1 MKKDCLRV
9 LLVDDDESFR
19 RVQEYQ
25 LTQAGY
31 QVTACADGLSA
42 LEEFRS
48 VGHELVVTDIRMPG
62 LDGLELLTRLRS
74 ISTETPVIVVTGH
87 GTIETAVEAMK
98 QGAFD
103 FLTKPFPGDH
113 LRLTLQRADEFRRLR
128 KENRELRRAVEGRF
142 SFENLVG
149 SAPGMKELFEA
160 MELVAP
166 TPSLVLVLGETGT
179 GKELVARALHFHSP
193 RSKKPFITLNC
204 GAIPANLMEAEL
216 FGHRKGAFTGA
227 DADRK
232 GKFEAADG
240 GTLFLDEIGEIP
252 VELQP
257 KLLRVLESGSV
268 DRIGEDSPV
277 QVDVRIVAATH
288 RNLEGMVR
296 DGTFRRDLFY
306 RLSVVPLAIPPL
318 RERRQ
323 DIPLLAAHFLG
334 RMALRTGRPGLEFD
348 PATLDLLES
357 YQWPGNVRELE
368 NVIERMVVLSRGD
381 RLKSDA
387 VPQDMRSNSVGSPG
401 TRGFRLPEQGLNL
414 EALEIDLI
422 RQALERENGNQ
433 TRAAKRLGLTRNTL
447 LYRMQKF
454 GLR

>member
-1 MKKDCLRV
+1 MKGDKLRV
-9 LLVDDDESFR
+9 LLADDDESFR

-31 QVTACADGLSA
+31 QVTACGDGEAA
-42 LEEFRS
+42 LEAFRTT
-48 VGHELVVTDIRMPG
+48 GHDLVVTDIRMPG
-62 LDGLELLTRLRS
+62 LDGLEFLTRLRA
-74 ISTETPVIVVTGH
+74 ISAETPVVVVTGH
-87 GTIETAVEAMK
+87 GSIATAVEAMK

-103 FLTKPFPGDH
+103 FLTKPFPGDQ

-128 KENRELRRAVEGRF
+128 TENRELRRAVEGRF

-149 SAPGMKELFEA
+149 SAPGMKKLFEA

-179 GKELVARALHFHSP
+179 GKELVARAIHFHSP
-193 RSKKPFITLNC
+193 RNKRPFVTLNC
-204 GAIPANLMEAEL
+204 GAIPATLMEAEL

-232 GKFEAADG
+232 GKFQAADG

-268 DRIGEDSPV
+268 DRVGEDNPV

-288 RNLEGMVR
+288 RDLEGMVR

-334 RMALRTGRPGLEFD
+334 RMALRTGRSGLEFD

-368 NVIERMVVLSRGD
+368 NVIERMVVLSRSD
-381 RLKSDA
+381 RLSPQA
-387 VPQDMRSNSVGSPG
+387 VPQEVRTAGGG
-401 TRGFRLPEQGLNL
+401 TAGPGFRLPEQGLDL

-422 RQALERENGNQ
+422 RQALEVENGNQ

-447 LYRMQKF
+447 LYRMQKY

>member
-1 MKKDCLRV
+1 MKARQLRL

-25 LTQAGY
+25 LGQAGY
-31 QVTACADGLSA
+31 RVTACGDGKSA
-42 LEEFRS
+42 LESFRS
-48 VGHELVVTDIRMPG
+48 DGHDLVVTDIRMPG
-62 LDGLELLTRLRS
+62 IDGLELLTCLRA
-74 ISTETPVIVVTGH
+74 ISADTPVIIVTGH

-142 SFENLVG
+142 SFENLIG
-149 SAPGMKELFEA
+149 SAPTMKRLFES
-160 MELVAP
+160 MELVAR
-166 TPSLVLVLGETGT
+166 TPSLVLVHGETGT
-179 GKELVARALHFHSP
+179 GKELVARAIHFNSP
-193 RSKKPFITLNC
+193 RKEKPFVILNC

-216 FGHRKGAFTGA
+216 FGHSKGAFTGA
-227 DADRK
+227 EQKRK

-252 VELQP
+252 LELQP
-257 KLLRVLESGSV
+257 KLLRVLESGTL
-268 DRIGEDSPV
+268 DRIGEDNPV

-288 RNLEGMVR
+288 RDLGSMVG
-296 DGTFRRDLFY
+296 DGSFRQDLYY

-323 DIPLLAAHFLG
+323 DIPLLAAHFLS
-334 RMALRTGRPGLEFD
+334 RMARRTDRSGLEFD
-348 PATLDLLES
+348 PSTLDLFEA
-357 YQWPGNVRELE
+357 YRWPGNVRELE
-368 NVIERMVVLSRGD
+368 NVIERMVVLSRDD
-381 RLKSDA
+381 RLTPDA
-387 VPQDMRSNSVGSPG
+387 VPLEIRSQPSASVGGP
-401 TRGFRLPEQGLNL
+401 GFRLPEDGVSL

-422 RQALERENGNQ
+422 RQALEREHGNQ
-433 TRAAKRLGLTRNTL
+433 TRAAQRLGLTRNTL
-447 LYRMQKF
+447 LYRMQKY